1 MSVSSVGAH
10 GAAQSSYVKL
20 APDGDTPAQE
30 AGESSKTEQAEKA
43 NGGFAPKPAAQTA
56 TDLLNKLA

>member
-10 GAAQSSYVKL
+10 GSAQSSYVKL

-30 AGESSKTEQAEKA
+30 ARESSKTEQAEKA
-43 NGGFAPKPAAQTA
+43 NGGFAPKSAAQTA